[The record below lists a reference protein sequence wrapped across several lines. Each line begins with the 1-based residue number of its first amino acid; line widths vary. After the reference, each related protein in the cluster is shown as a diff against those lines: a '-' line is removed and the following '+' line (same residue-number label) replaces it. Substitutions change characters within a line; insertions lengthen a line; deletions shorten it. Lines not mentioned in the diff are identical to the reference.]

1 LPYLVNRRAER
12 WYDAGSFHAGGSSKW
27 LTRYSGRSTHL
38 MSAVHPAGL
47 YDVYYDGTIG
57 VYDDYWDRDGDNV
70 IRPTWI
76 RMPYEPITTIRVRRA
91 STTTITAS
99 STSFTGPRSIE
110 LTGSVRKVQLVS
122 PREAANLLA
131 PNTPVTLYFDPA
143 GPRGPFYR
151 KTVRTG
157 SRGIYRTTVSTS
169 TSGQWIAKYPG
180 TGLQAPSQRAVTITV
195 R

>member
-1 LPYLVNRRAER
+1 MRVIAQDVVTRVEPQTVYVDAGILSPGSYGNSFSLPYLVNRRAEG

-27 LTRYSGRSTHL
+27 LTRYSGRSTYL

-99 STSFTGPRSIE
+99 STSFTGP
-110 LTGSVRKVQLVS
+110 
-122 PREAANLLA
+122 
-131 PNTPVTLYFDPA
+131 
-143 GPRGPFYR
+143 
-151 KTVRTG
+151 
-157 SRGIYRTTVSTS
+157 
-169 TSGQWIAKYPG
+169 
-180 TGLQAPSQRAVTITV
+180 PSQRAVTITV